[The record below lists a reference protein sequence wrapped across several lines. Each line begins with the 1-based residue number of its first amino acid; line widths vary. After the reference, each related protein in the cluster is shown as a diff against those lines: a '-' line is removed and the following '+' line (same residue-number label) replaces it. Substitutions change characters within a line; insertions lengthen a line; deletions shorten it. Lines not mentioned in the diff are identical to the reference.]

1 MAGSPRVSRL
11 ARRWHPSPLPR
22 RTVRLR
28 LTLVYGGLF
37 LASGVALLALTY
49 FLVKQDIRSNFVP
62 TTNNGAAAIIAGK
75 RADVRFA
82 NVVVNPG
89 LFEAGFSVS
98 VHAHHSV
105 GGQTGGLMTVGK
117 AQPGNVVIQLPVPLA
132 GGKVPSPKQA
142 QEQLTILSSE
152 VIAEQNTELH
162 QLLLDSGIALLIMA
176 ALSILLGWLV
186 AGRALRPLRLITAK
200 ARDISASN
208 LHERIALQGPDDEM
222 KRLGDTF
229 DDLLVRLERAFEA
242 QRQFVA
248 NASHELRTP
257 LARQRTLLEVAASD
271 PDADP
276 ASLRE
281 ASAKAISA
289 GEEQE
294 RLIES
299 LLTLA
304 SSERGLDERGAFDL
318 ADVARQVVEA
328 RRAEAEQRGLSVD
341 SALSSA
347 PTAGNPR
354 LAERLVANLVDNALR
369 YNEPQGWIRV
379 TTGVE
384 AGFRRDGEAGGGG
397 DVGGDGDGA
406 GGGEGGGAAVPGKD
420 EDDLRAVLRVANRG
434 PQVPPSEIPRLF
446 EPFQRLESSRTAR
459 DGNGLGLSI
468 VRAVATA
475 HGATVTVTSRPE
487 GGLDVR
493 VAFAPERN
501 DGYAASGDAVDAA
514 SPLRETESQ

>member
-1 MAGSPRVSRL
+1 MAGLPRVSQL
-11 ARRWHPSPLPR
+11 ARRWHRKALPR

-37 LASGVALLALTY
+37 LASGAALLAITY
-49 FLVKQDIRSNFVP
+49 FLVKQDIRSDFVP

-75 RADVRFA
+75 SADVRFA

-89 LFEAGFSVS
+89 LLGPGISVT
-98 VHAHHSV
+98 VHAHRSV

-117 AQPGNVVIQLPVPLA
+117 ASPGNVVIQLPVPLA

-176 ALSILLGWLV
+176 GLSILLGWLV

-229 DDLLVRLERAFEA
+229 DDLLVRLEQAFEA

-257 LARQRTLLEVAASD
+257 LARQRALLEVAASD

-304 SSERGLDERGAFDL
+304 SSERGLDERGPFDL
-318 ADVARQVVEA
+318 ADVVRRVVEA
-328 RRAEAEQRGLSVD
+328 RRPEAEQRGLDVET
-341 SALSSA
+341 ALSPA

-369 YNEPQGWIRV
+369 YNEPRGWIRV
-379 TTGVE
+379 TTGVKGK
-384 AGFRRDGEAGGGG
+384 A
-397 DVGGDGDGA
+397 GDGTM
-406 GGGEGGGAAVPGKD
+406 PGKD
-420 EDDLRAVLRVANRG
+420 SDNLRAVLRVVNRG
-434 PQVPPSEIPRLF
+434 PAVPPSDVPRLF
-446 EPFQRLESSRTAR
+446 EPFQRLESSRTTR

-487 GGLDVR
+487 GGIDVL
-493 VAFAPERN
+493 VAFALDSD
-501 DGYAASGDAVDAA
+501 DGVHASGDAVDAA
-514 SPLRETESQ
+514 PPLRETEPP